1 MIDFRGWVKEKTS
14 MKKTYIDEH
23 VKAKMRKHYHEGENG
38 PTFQKLTV

>member
-23 VKAKMRKHYHEGENG
+23 VKAKMRKHIMREKMVQL
-38 PTFQKLTV
+38 FKS